1 MQKRHLL
8 DFKIRYLFGGNP
20 KDRGAIVELSCA
32 YLTMDPIS
40 LISLGSNV
48 RSMASSKLHVCSG
61 NHQRPDQ
68 FSTSTLEDIVS
79 SEYILRI
86 PLTLSWQ
93 KLTQCLLLLTL
104 LTLDVSSTTDLN
116 CSYCEW
122 TFIFLQASLW
132 KMSNV

>member
-1 MQKRHLL
+1 M
-8 DFKIRYLFGGNP
+8 FGGNP

-32 YLTMDPIS
+32 YLTIDPIS

-79 SEYILRI
+79 SEYTENSFHSILAKTNAV
-86 PLTLSWQ
+86 PAVV
-93 KLTQCLLLLTL
+93 
-104 LTLDVSSTTDLN
+104 DV
-116 CSYCEW
+116 
-122 TFIFLQASLW
+122 I
-132 KMSNV
+132 NVRCFFNN